1 MKALYF
7 DYAEWWG
14 LWSAS
19 LATYQALP
27 AGNAG
32 KDWSF
37 CSELEEVIKRC
48 LELTQN
54 GFHQNGKDQTVI
66 QFTGRYKIQVAIAN
80 ILPETTGNSFQSV
93 LLETSK
99 NHQHLNEIEI
109 QSRSA

>member
-1 MKALYF
+1 M
-7 DYAEWWG
+7 
-14 LWSAS
+14 
-19 LATYQALP
+19 
-27 AGNAG
+27 
-32 KDWSF
+32 
-37 CSELEEVIKRC
+37 IKRC

-54 GFHQNGKDQTVI
+54 GFHQNGEDQTVI

-99 NHQHLNEIEI
+99 NRQHLNEIEI